1 MNTHMR
7 RSSRRAAAA
16 ALAVSMI
23 MAGGGVLAPAADA
36 QAGAQ
41 APASSTGDPA
51 PVASSAGAPA
61 GTQALADGYGLSAAQ
76 QKAVDQAAAQ
86 AAKTGQPVPIS
97 ALTSETWQ
105 VSAEPGGGLELADNP
120 APVRTLQHGAWVP
133 VDTTLHK
140 NSDGTYTPA
149 ATAYATA
156 RLSGGGSGP
165 LVTTTTSSGA
175 NYQLSWPTALPAP
188 TVSGSSATY
197 GNVIAG
203 VDLRVDANAT
213 GGFSE
218 VLIVHNAKA
227 AADPRLAKL
236 ALAVHSSGTSRG
248 TGTTLATAPDGLQ
261 LDLSDA
267 MMWDSETTPTAPGS
281 IAAKGTAGTS
291 SAKAPSL
298 AQVAASDPSDATH
311 PGYAAH
317 QAPLQVS
324 SSTSSLT
331 LAPDKAMLTAKDT
344 VFPLYID
351 PSVSWHSS
359 TPAASAYDEIK
370 QGSPCNSQSYTNDTA
385 EDDNSLGVG
394 WTNTYCGGYQRTFYQ
409 WKLPPAIAKATIQV
423 ATVKA
428 TENWQ
433 ASFSCSESRTVDLHL
448 AVGIGA
454 GTDYNN
460 TNPGYITGSGAYSTS
475 ASVGAAYNPSGCQN
489 PITSPAS
496 FTVTTPVQAAAT
508 SSASQITFVM
518 DQGSNTNYA
527 DFDRFTDNPTLNIS
541 YDHAPTTPTA
551 AQLSAAVG
559 GSDTAACDTAAPY
572 PYIGKAIA
580 TNNVTL
586 TATNITS
593 PDSDELQA
601 TFKYWITGSTTTATG
616 KSADNLASGGNAS
629 YTLPA
634 AFTQGLTDGQ
644 SVSWQVQTTN
654 GTLTSGWSPTCTYTA
669 EPTGPDEP
677 AITANT
683 TYPDNT
689 TGAAAGTTATF
700 TVTGNTDGT
709 AATKFYYRLDAAPV
723 TTGTIPATQI
733 ATATND
739 TATFTITPAWAG
751 LHTLYVES
759 VDAAG
764 DVSGANSYT
773 VIAAAHAPSTCASL
787 TACFNN
793 TAISPDT
800 NPSQANADG
809 NGNSLSA
816 TNLTAAGWKS
826 TGGHMSIDGANLA
839 LPAYGTGQADNVL
852 AANQTI
858 TCTSSQAMN
867 CVTNPVGASALTFL
881 TTATYGSM
889 AEPGSISGDTT
900 APYIPAGTPV
910 AGSYINDGSLQDA
923 IGAPTGTINYA
934 DGTSDTYT
942 LTVPDWSS
950 GPSNLAAFTM
960 PSFNNPAGKKTSTAK
975 MYAFSIPLRPGATIS
990 SITLPDVSG
999 TPGHGIPAVHIF
1011 SIGTRN
1017 TTTGTVKADGTT
1029 ATLASPNTWTGAWAS
1044 DNEGNYNYESSN
1056 FNNQS
1061 FRVLLQPTVTGST
1074 IRVKL
1079 DNALGTSPLD
1089 IGHATVAL
1097 TNGTAITPT
1106 AATSST
1112 PVNLTFAG
1120 STSTVIP
1127 EGAMLYSDP
1136 LPFNVTAG
1144 HWLAVSFQLTNSIPY
1159 LVEHSWVT
1167 DSYEYTAPI
1176 GSGDHTADTAA
1187 TTYTATG
1194 SLNGTYTNLVT
1205 GLDVQTAGVPT
1216 QIVLGDNLID
1226 AFEPN
1231 TAPLSPNNGAALRL
1245 SDDIAAASSTAPD
1258 PYGTINAGIE
1268 SNQLVTDYPETRDG
1282 TTTGGA
1288 VGGPAALT
1296 RVDRDLLDE
1305 PGLNTVILDEGLE
1318 DALAGSDFATIEDAY
1333 NSLLG
1338 YLQDTGIEMKAGTD
1352 GASST
1357 EVFPSIVDIG
1367 LTPCDTYNGDG
1378 AATGNDPCTTASTTT
1393 TPVDTIRTQINGW
1406 LAANPNGY
1414 GWWSPSPYYY
1424 VDPDKTIGV
1433 PDASDGATKLNPL
1446 AMVGTSRNNTL
1457 SDPVNLTNTGTGAL
1471 ANAILAATDTWTLTD
1486 GTGSTTAADSAPNYN
1501 ANAYLTL
1508 TDPNP
1513 TSDVGA
1519 GTNFL
1524 TLAGTYTW
1532 ATATVGA
1539 NANTTVLS
1547 LDGTSGYGSTGNTV
1561 VNTTGSYSISAWVDP
1576 AAPTSGAQVIAGEC
1590 GNNHCALY
1598 FGITSGGYW
1607 QIGGQGS
1614 DTASDDTYY
1623 GATYSTATAAANTW
1637 THVVATFNAATDTY
1651 ALYLN
1656 GSLAA
1661 TAAGRPTGWGATGP
1675 LTVGGLYILGSGT
1688 PVTKNFLDG
1697 EISNLKTYNYALS
1710 APQITALHDQI
1721 TPLDQ

>member
-1 MNTHMR
+1 MT
-7 RSSRRAAAA
+7 
-16 ALAVSMI
+16 V
-23 MAGGGVLAPAADA
+23 AGAGLLVPAASA
-36 QAGAQ
+36 QTGAQ
-41 APASSTGDPA
+41 APAAATGSPA
-51 PVASSAGAPA
+51 PVASSAGTPA
-61 GTQALADGYGLSAAQ
+61 GTQSLADGYGLSAAQ
-76 QKAVDQAAAQ
+76 QKAVDQAATQ
-86 AAKTGQPVPIS
+86 ARKTGRPVPIS

-120 APVRTLQHGAWVP
+120 APARTLQHGAWVP
-133 VDTTLHK
+133 VDTTLHE

-175 NYQLSWPTALPAP
+175 SYQLSWPTALPAP
-188 TVSGSSATY
+188 SVSGSSATY
-197 GNVIAG
+197 SNVIAG
-203 VDLRVDANAT
+203 VDLQVDANST

-236 ALAVHSSGTSRG
+236 ALAVHSSGTSPG

-261 LDLSDA
+261 LALSDA
-267 MMWDSETTPTAPGS
+267 MMWDSETTPTAADS
-281 IAAKGTAGTS
+281 AAAKSAAGTS
-291 SAKAPSL
+291 GAKAPSP
-298 AQVAASDPSDATH
+298 AQIAASDPSDATH

-324 SSTSSLT
+324 SSGSSLT
-331 LAPDKAMLTAKDT
+331 LSPDKAMLTGKET
-344 VFPLYID
+344 VFPVYID
-351 PSVSWHSS
+351 PSLSWHPSS
-359 TPAASAYDEIK
+359 PSAWAYDETK
-370 QGSPCNSQSYTNDTA
+370 QGSPCNGQSYYNDTA

-409 WKLPPAIAKATIQV
+409 WKLPPAIANATIHL

-460 TNPGYITGSGAYSTS
+460 TNPGYITGSSAYSTS
-475 ASVGAAYNPSGCQN
+475 ASVGAAYNPSGCQS

-518 DQGSNTNYA
+518 DQGSNTDYA

-541 YDHAPTTPTA
+541 FDHAPTTPTA

-559 GSDTAACDTAAPY
+559 GSDTAACATAAPY

-601 TFKYWITGSTTTATG
+601 TFKYWITGSSTTSTG
-616 KSADNLASGGNAS
+616 ESADNLASGGSAS

-709 AATKFYYRLDAAPV
+709 AATEFYYRLDAAPV

-733 ATATND
+733 ATATNNSG
-739 TATFTITPAWAG
+739 TFTITPAWAG

-764 DVSGANSYT
+764 DVSGANSYI

-787 TACFNN
+787 AACFNN
-793 TAISPDT
+793 TAISADAT
-800 NPSQANADG
+800 PSQANADG
-809 NGNSLSA
+809 NGYSFSA
-816 TNLTAAGWKS
+816 TNLTAAGWNS
-826 TGGHMSIDGANLA
+826 AGGHMSIDGTNLA
-839 LPAYGTGQADNVL
+839 LPAYGSGQKDNVL

-858 TCTSSQAMN
+858 TCTTTASMN
-867 CVTNPVGASALTFL
+867 CATNATGASALTFL
-881 TTATYGSM
+881 TTATYGGM

-900 APYIPAGTPV
+900 APYIPAGSLV
-910 AGSYINDGSLQDA
+910 AGSYVNDGSLQDA
-923 IGAPTGTINYA
+923 IGAPTGTVNYA

-975 MYAFSIPLRPGATIS
+975 IYAFSVPLRPGATIS

-999 TPGHGIPAVHIF
+999 TPGPGIPAVHIF

-1044 DNEGNYNYESSN
+1044 DNEANYNYESGN

-1061 FRVLLQPTVTGST
+1061 FRVLLQPTVTGT
-1074 IRVKL
+1074 AIRVKL

-1089 IGHATVAL
+1089 VGHATVAL

-1106 AATSST
+1106 AATSAA

-1127 EGAMLYSDP
+1127 EGAMVYSDP

-1187 TTYTATG
+1187 TTYTASG
-1194 SLNGTYTNLVT
+1194 SLNGAYTNLVT
-1205 GLDVQTAGVPT
+1205 GLDVQTAGMPT

-1245 SDDIAAASSTAPD
+1245 SDDIAAASATALA

-1268 SNQLVTDYPETRDG
+1268 SNQLVTDYPETRNG
-1282 TTTGGA
+1282 TTNGGA

-1318 DALAGSDFATIEDAY
+1318 DALAGTNAATIEDGY
-1333 NSLLG
+1333 SNLLG
-1338 YLQDTGIEMKAGTD
+1338 YLQATGINTQGGT
-1352 GASST
+1352 GGT
-1357 EVFPSIVDIG
+1357 EAFPSIVDVG

-1378 AATGNDPCTTASTTT
+1378 AATHNDPCNSS
-1393 TPVDTIRTQINGW
+1393 VDATRTVINGW
-1406 LAANPNGY
+1406 LSSYPDGL
-1414 GWWSPSPYYY
+1414 WSWTQPAYYY
-1424 VDPDKTIGV
+1424 IDPDKTIGV
-1433 PDASDGATKLNPL
+1433 TDASDGATKLNPL
-1446 AMVGTSRNNTL
+1446 AMVGTSRSNTP
-1457 SDPVNLTNTGTGAL
+1457 SDPVNLTNAGTGAL
-1471 ANAILAATDTWTLTD
+1471 ANAILAATDTWALND
-1486 GTGSTTAADSAPNYN
+1486 GAGSTTAGDGALNDGSNSYLTQTDPIN
-1501 ANAYLTL
+1501 AGNNPLTL
-1508 TDPNP
+1508 T
-1513 TSDVGA
+1513 G
-1519 GTNFL
+1519 G
-1524 TLAGTYTW
+1524 YTW
-1532 ATATVGA
+1532 PTATVGA
-1539 NANTTVLS
+1539 NTGTTVLG
-1547 LDGTSGYGSTGNTV
+1547 LGGTSGYGATSGPLID
-1561 VNTTGSYSISAWVDP
+1561 TTRSFSISAWAEPSVSS
-1576 AAPTSGAQVIAGEC
+1576 AGVIASQDGTSIS
-1590 GNNHCALY
+1590 GFVLY
-1598 FGITSGGYW
+1598 ATATGGWAFAMSPTDSATSTADKA
-1607 QIGGQGS
+1607 S
-1614 DTASDDTYY
+1614 TASSTDNPGKWTYLT
-1623 GATYSTATAAANTW
+1623 ATYNAANGTMS
-1637 THVVATFNAATDTY
+1637 
-1651 ALYLN
+1651 LYVN
-1656 GSLAA
+1656 GALAA
-1661 TAAGRPTGWGATGP
+1661 TGTHTTTWNATGSFVIGRDFVSAP
-1675 LTVGGLYILGSGT
+1675 
-1688 PVTKNFLDG
+1688 DG
-1697 EISNLKTYNYALS
+1697 FFNGDISNVQAFNYALS
-1710 APQITALHDQI
+1710 APQITALYDQI
-1721 TPLDQ
+1721 TPLNH